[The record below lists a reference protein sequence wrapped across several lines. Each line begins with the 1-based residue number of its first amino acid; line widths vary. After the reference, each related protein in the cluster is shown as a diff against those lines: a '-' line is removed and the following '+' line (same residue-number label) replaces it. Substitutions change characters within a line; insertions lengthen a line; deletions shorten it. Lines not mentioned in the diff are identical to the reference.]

1 MAKRRKTYVEVLTS
15 FISNMRAEKA
25 EAEPDVVD
33 GNEIELVSSSVS
45 ENAIELGD
53 STHVEDHALV
63 LG

>member
-1 MAKRRKTYVEVLTS
+1 MAKRRKTYVEILTS

-25 EAEPDVVD
+25 EAESDVVE

-45 ENAIELGD
+45 ENTIELGD
-53 STHVEDHALV
+53 STNIEDHTLV